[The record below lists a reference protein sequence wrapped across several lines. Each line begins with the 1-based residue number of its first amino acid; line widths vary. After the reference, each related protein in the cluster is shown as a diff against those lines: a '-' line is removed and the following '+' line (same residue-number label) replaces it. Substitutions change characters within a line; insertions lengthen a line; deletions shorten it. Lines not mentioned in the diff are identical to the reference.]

1 MNYCDAMSCS
11 DNSIVVVMA
20 VVLMARVVLHSRQ
33 KIDHLAIPTI
43 TNTDEILENI
53 LGIMTF
59 RMHLPTS
66 IDYATV
72 MICNYMYIYKG
83 NIIVI
88 VLCCYVVCY
97 TFGRLHYWSP
107 CVQVFVMLCSID
119 PLVGDNIFG

>member
-33 KIDHLAIPTI
+33 KIYHLAIPTI
-43 TNTDEILENI
+43 TNTDEILENNI
-53 LGIMTF
+53 LGIMTL

-72 MICNYMYIYKG
+72 MICNYMYIYKD
-83 NIIVI
+83 NFIVI
-88 VLCCYVVCY
+88 VLCSLLYLWKVSIL
-97 TFGRLHYWSP
+97 TGHL
-107 CVQVFVMLCSID
+107 VFRFLSCSV
-119 PLVGDNIFG
+119 PSTLWWG